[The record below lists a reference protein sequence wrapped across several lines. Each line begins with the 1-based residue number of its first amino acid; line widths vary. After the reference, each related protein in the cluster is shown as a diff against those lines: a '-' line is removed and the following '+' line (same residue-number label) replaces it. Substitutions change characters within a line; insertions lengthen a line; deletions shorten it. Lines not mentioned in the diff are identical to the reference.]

1 MVLSCYFVAIELLVV
16 TFHEVL
22 IRLSSR
28 QTAVGHTSYEH
39 SSSHAG
45 THRQK
50 TTLKLIK
57 NQETSKPLN
66 QLLGYVLDP
75 RRAKKK
81 VAVFPLTKIAFTKIG
96 YSLEHMIL
104 DDTSASVT
112 NGILALVILRLVLL
126 SSKMQK
132 CY

>member
-1 MVLSCYFVAIELLVV
+1 M
-16 TFHEVL
+16 
-22 IRLSSR
+22 
-28 QTAVGHTSYEH
+28 
-39 SSSHAG
+39 
-45 THRQK
+45 
-50 TTLKLIK
+50 
-57 NQETSKPLN
+57 N
-66 QLLGYVLDP
+66 QLVGYVLDP

-132 CY
+132 CF